1 MVEPTSDEQ
10 KAVFGLLPRALAK
23 LPPPVRF
30 RGENALNGF
39 AKAKTLLSIDREM
52 ASFRAITA
60 VEEAASALIRSLQLR
75 GYPRSDV
82 IDLKRHSHKIAVPF
96 FLAAVQQT
104 LYDQGR
110 LTIVIKLFVDPPKL
124 TVALPIRQFVELPQH
139 LSDLHLEFVDPLGMQ
154 GSTPGIDLDRYF
166 DAAVTKIAK
175 SRKVDKLIAEAAN
188 ARNRILYA
196 HDTGT
201 PTSGVTLE
209 SISIREGQ
217 GRLCLLLAIA
227 VLQVDHHQNFA
238 LQCLEG
244 YLKVIGRTG
253 QD

>member
-1 MVEPTSDEQ
+1 MVKPAPDDQ
-10 KAVFGLLPRALAK
+10 KTVFGLLPKALAK
-23 LPPPVRF
+23 LPSAVRF
-30 RGENALNGF
+30 RGENALDGF

-60 VEEAASALIRSLQLR
+60 VEEAASALIRSLQIR
-75 GYPRSDV
+75 EYPGSDV
-82 IDLKRHSHKIAVPF
+82 IDLKRHSHKMAVPF

-104 LYDQGR
+104 FYDQGQ
-110 LTIVIKLFVDPPKL
+110 LTIVIKLSVNPPKL
-124 TVALPIRQFVELPQH
+124 IVALPIGQFVELPQD
-139 LSDLHLEFVDPLGMQ
+139 LSDLHLEFVDPLGMK

-166 DAAVTKIAK
+166 DAAVKKIAK

-196 HDTGT
+196 HDTGL
-201 PTSGVTLE
+201 PKSGVTLE
-209 SISIREGQ
+209 SINVRESQ

-227 VLQVDHHQNFA
+227 VLQVDHHQDFA

-253 QD
+253 RE